1 MKSLCEGSNLSFPTK
16 IYLNDCSQPKRE
28 TVYGTG
34 AQTKFGGKNI
44 TRIFAICYHLLNF
57 EIIFSWLSVRKSPSS
72 WSVSYCFC
80 LLLEVFSHS
89 KLLYGLDKKN
99 LDNTP
104 DLRCDSNQ
112 CRIFPS
118 LRSCFKRKYEFLTFA
133 TRWYK
138 VKSESKVIWYL

>member
-34 AQTKFGGKNI
+34 VQTKFGEKN

-80 LLLEVFSHS
+80 LLLLLLLLRFSHI
-89 KLLYGLDKKN
+89 
-99 LDNTP
+99 P
-104 DLRCDSNQ
+104 
-112 CRIFPS
+112 
-118 LRSCFKRKYEFLTFA
+118 SCFTVWTRKILTTPLIYIA
-133 TRWYK
+133 IPTK
-138 VKSESKVIWYL
+138 AGYLHLYTLASSVNMSF